1 MIVRKYIS
9 EFFVA
14 VSILAGN
21 CPSVLLLD
29 FRTCLISNGLLRFF
43 TQTCYHSC
51 DSMGLLL
58 LSCVFTGTLLV
69 LCCTYRGTL
78 LYISIHFAIYL
89 HKIVTGYW
97 ITGASSQNKRAA
109 DAKFAGLLGCS

>member
-21 CPSVLLLD
+21 CLSVLLLD

-51 DSMGLLL
+51 DSMGFAI
-58 LSCVFTGTLLV
+58 VK
-69 LCCTYRGTL
+69 LCIHRYSVGTL
-78 LYISIHFAIYL
+78 LYISWYSVVHIYSFCYL
-89 HKIVTGYW
+89 
-97 ITGASSQNKRAA
+97 SS
-109 DAKFAGLLGCS
+109 